1 MSITQSFLNERSA
14 KLYISR
20 ENDLEKRSVI
30 AWSLTREL
38 LGNSVSLNKRHI
50 PWYASYL
57 YQVGDMGS
65 NLNDGLRLG
74 TITRFLHES
83 YATFISYF
91 KESSPV
97 NHDVVVFRGISSK
110 DIPQLAVNDLFD
122 DKAFNSVSLDP
133 KQAAYFGDALFII
146 RLTGQR
152 DKLLYIGGHKDFYAE
167 TYECLLPCGTQ
178 YKVVEI
184 LTLDVIGSKTCYVVE
199 TVESTVPSH
208 PIINNSR
215 DDEYVR
221 MTTPFV
227 TILQNNEDRNRFE
240 QTAVVDADNFY
251 WYLSD
256 IGHSYTNDIL
266 YKEILEAADDETIII
281 IKTMYLYRRFC
292 KGNLYGMSTLVY
304 DKVANSFLH

>member
-1 MSITQSFLNERSA
+1 
-14 KLYISR
+14 
-20 ENDLEKRSVI
+20 
-30 AWSLTREL
+30 
-38 LGNSVSLNKRHI
+38 
-50 PWYASYL
+50 
-57 YQVGDMGS
+57 MGS

-97 NHDVVVFRGISSK
+97 DHDVIVFRGIPSK
-110 DIPQLAVNDLFD
+110 DISQFALNDLFD
-122 DKAFNSVSLDP
+122 NKAFNSMSLDH
-133 KQAAYFGDALFII
+133 KQAAYFGDVLFII

-152 DKLLYIGGHKDFYAE
+152 DKLLYIGGHKNFYAE

-184 LTLDVIGSKTCYVVE
+184 LTLDVIDQTICYVVE

-208 PIINNSR
+208 SIIINNSR

-227 TILQNNEDRNRFE
+227 TILENNEGRNRFE

-251 WYLSD
+251 WYLSN

-266 YKEILEAADDETIII
+266 YKEILEAANDESRII

-292 KGNLYGMSTLVY
+292 KGKLYGMSTLVY
-304 DKVANSFLH
+304 DKLANSFLH